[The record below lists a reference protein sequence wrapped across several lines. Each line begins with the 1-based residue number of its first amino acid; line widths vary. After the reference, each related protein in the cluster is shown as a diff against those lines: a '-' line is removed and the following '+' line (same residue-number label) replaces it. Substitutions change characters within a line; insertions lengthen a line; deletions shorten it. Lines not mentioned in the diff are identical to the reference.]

1 MTDFIKMSTEFL
13 SVLFPTKNK
22 RVNIQFALSQII
34 FTVMMDVS
42 LSELGELV
50 MDREAWR
57 AAIHGVTR
65 SRT

>member
-1 MTDFIKMSTEFL
+1 MRTEFL

-42 LSELGELV
+42 LSELWELV
-50 MDREAWR
+50 MDREAWHE
-57 AAIHGVTR
+57 AIPGSQRVGHD
-65 SRT
+65 